1 MMIKIWQVVIDCLAH
16 LGEAVFFLGAILKA
30 LLQGRVRVRL
40 VFNEMYHQGV
50 QTVLIV
56 VLSSLASG
64 VVLGLQGFVTLQ
76 RFGAKE
82 FIAPLVALSLLRELS
97 PVFTAFIF
105 SGKSGAGMTAEL
117 GTMNTNDQ
125 IQATRVL
132 GVDPIEFLVVPRF
145 LACVLVLPVLVLI
158 SEAMGIFGGYVI
170 AVYKAQVPGS
180 IYIHQTISAI
190 HYVDFFSGLIKTFF
204 FSIIIAWICCYQ
216 GFYTKGGSLGVG
228 QYTTKAVA
236 FSYITVVVS
245 NAVLTML
252 ILTVWG

>member
-1 MMIKIWQVVIDCLAH
+1 M
-16 LGEAVFFLGAILKA
+16 GEAVFFLGQILKA
-30 LLQGRVRVRL
+30 IVQGKVRFSQVL
-40 VFNEMYHQGV
+40 SEMYHQGV

-64 VVLGLQGFVTLQ
+64 IVLGLQGFITLQ
-76 RFGAKE
+76 RFGAAE
-82 FIAPLVALSLLRELS
+82 FIAPLVALSLVRELS
-97 PVFTAFIF
+97 PVFTAFIY
-105 SGKSGAGMTAEL
+105 SGKSGAGITAEL

-145 LACVLVLPVLVLI
+145 LACILVMPVLVII
-158 SEAMGIFGGYVI
+158 SELVGIAGGYII
-170 AVYKAQVPGS
+170 AVFKAQLPGA
-180 IYIHQTISAI
+180 IFIRQTINSI

-204 FSIIIAWICCYQ
+204 FSVIMAWICCYQ

-228 QYTTKAVA
+228 RFTTKAVA
-236 FSYITVVVS
+236 YSYIAVVVS

-252 ILTVWG
+252 ILTIWG